1 MHQKNE
7 EGLSPASAGKTKQEL
22 DQMNNEELMALY
34 KRTGDNDI
42 KWALAMRFQEPLRRI
57 AMRTC
62 GAYGGMNQLEDVIHE
77 GLLTLLN
84 AMDRFDPEKGV
95 KLETYVAKRLRGI
108 VIDLGRKQD
117 WMPRQLRQKSSR
129 MGRAEEELSMTLG
142 REPTD
147 REVAEHLGLSL
158 EEYEQD
164 LSDTA
169 GANLV
174 SFEMLLDAYGN
185 VSGRMLER
193 SNYEDPPE
201 EMWEEKELRAA
212 LIQGIQ
218 QLRPNEQMVLSLYY
232 EKELTMKE
240 IAQVLGVSPPRV
252 SQIHS
257 HAIQRL
263 RVSLKEQLEQ

>member
-34 KRTGDNDI
+34 KQTGDNDI

-129 MGRAEEELSMTLG
+129 INRAEEELSMTLG

-147 REVAEHLGLSL
+147 REVAEYLGLSL
-158 EEYEQD
+158 EEYEKD

-185 VSGRMLER
+185 VLGRMLER

-201 EMWEEKELRAA
+201 EMWREKELRAA
-212 LIQGIQ
+212 LVQGIQ

>member
-34 KRTGDNDI
+34 KQTGDNDI

-129 MGRAEEELSMTLG
+129 INRAEEELSMTLG
-142 REPTD
+142 T
-147 REVAEHLGLSL
+147 
-158 EEYEQD
+158 
-164 LSDTA
+164 
-169 GANLV
+169 GAHRP
-174 SFEMLLDAYGN
+174 G
-185 VSGRMLER
+185 SGRTSGAFPGGIRKR
-193 SNYEDPPE
+193 SIGYGGS
-201 EMWEEKELRAA
+201 
-212 LIQGIQ
+212 QSG
-218 QLRPNEQMVLSLYY
+218 VL
-232 EKELTMKE
+232 
-240 IAQVLGVSPPRV
+240 
-252 SQIHS
+252 
-257 HAIQRL
+257 
-263 RVSLKEQLEQ
+263 

>member
-34 KRTGDNDI
+34 KQTGDNDI

-129 MGRAEEELSMTLG
+129 INRAEEELSMTLG

-147 REVAEHLGLSL
+147 R
-158 EEYEQD
+158 
-164 LSDTA
+164 DTKKIYRIWREPIWCPLRCCWTLTA
-169 GANLV
+169 MCQEGCWRGAITKTRRRRCGGKR
-174 SFEMLLDAYGN
+174 SCGPPWSRGFSS
-185 VSGRMLER
+185 SGPMSRWC
-193 SNYEDPPE
+193 SPS
-201 EMWEEKELRAA
+201 
-212 LIQGIQ
+212 I
-218 QLRPNEQMVLSLYY
+218 
-232 EKELTMKE
+232 MK
-240 IAQVLGVSPPRV
+240 
-252 SQIHS
+252 
-257 HAIQRL
+257 
-263 RVSLKEQLEQ
+263 KN

>member
-34 KRTGDNDI
+34 KQPGDNDI

-129 MGRAEEELSMTLG
+129 INRAEEELSMTLTAMSREGCWSGAITKTRRRRCG
-142 REPTD
+142 RKRSCGPPWF
-147 REVAEHLGLSL
+147 RGFS
-158 EEYEQD
+158 
-164 LSDTA
+164 S
-169 GANLV
+169 
-174 SFEMLLDAYGN
+174 
-185 VSGRMLER
+185 SGPMNRWCAP
-193 SNYEDPPE
+193 S
-201 EMWEEKELRAA
+201 
-212 LIQGIQ
+212 I
-218 QLRPNEQMVLSLYY
+218 
-232 EKELTMKE
+232 MK
-240 IAQVLGVSPPRV
+240 
-252 SQIHS
+252 
-257 HAIQRL
+257 
-263 RVSLKEQLEQ
+263 KN